1 MPTVA
6 KLVKGVALFSA
17 FISLQSVANEIQS
30 INKELKLNQATI
42 FLRGAELNNSAE
54 LVLPAGQSQIT
65 LTNVAQNVDKQSL
78 SMSFATD
85 DIVIRSVNLQHV
97 PTKPSYAADITA
109 LIKKINEIKN
119 QIADINI
126 NVKVNDEQLALLK
139 DQRFFG
145 ESTALSLEQISSKLD
160 FIRKQMASILS
171 EQRVHEQNIQKLTEE
186 MELLQTQLESKM
198 PANADSQT
206 EIVLTVDTPKSIT
219 TNMHV
224 SYMTPDAGWSPSYDI
239 RAKAIDK
246 PLLLTYKADV
256 IQNTGIN
263 WEQVKLSLS
272 STNPTRNII
281 PPALSPWYLSVY
293 DEQMADISGGR
304 MMMEMAPSAPAPIAR
319 MSAKKVNSGIAD
331 YVVTD
336 TNGVNL
342 SYNIELP
349 YSLNSTPRSQSITIK
364 QQDVDAKYRYT
375 ATPKLSEE
383 VYLQAEV
390 DNWQNLNLL
399 NGPANIYLM
408 NNYIGSYQV
417 MTDQLTKTLDV
428 PFGIDKNIQ
437 ISRASNELLRKKPT
451 FIGSM
456 IEQKE
461 SYIIKVK
468 NNRNNDINL
477 VVYDQLP
484 VSQDSEIKITD
495 MEYENGNLDKT
506 NGKIKW
512 DLLLKPN
519 QQTEIPLNYTLK
531 YPKEKHIVGL

>member
-65 LTNVAQNVDKQSL
+65 LTNVAQNVNKQSL

>member
-30 INKELKLNQATI
+30 INKALKLNQATI

-109 LIKKINEIKN
+109 LIQKINEIKN

-186 MELLQTQLESKM
+186 MELLKTQLESKM

-336 TNGVNL
+336 TNGLNL

-428 PFGIDKNIQ
+428 PFGIDRNIQ

-512 DLLLKPN
+512 DLSLKPN

>member
-1 MPTVA
+1 MQTTS
-6 KLVKGVALFSA
+6 KLINGMVLFSA
-17 FISLQSVANEIQS
+17 FVSWQSVANEIHS
-30 INKELKLNQATI
+30 INKELKLNQATL
-42 FLRGAELNNSAE
+42 FLRGAELTSSAE
-54 LVLPAGQSQIT
+54 LELPTGQSQIT
-65 LTNVAQNVDKQSL
+65 LTNVAQNIDKKSL
-78 SMSFATD
+78 SISFAND
-85 DIVIRSVNLQHV
+85 DVVIRSVNLQQIPV
-97 PTKPSYAADITA
+97 KPSYPTDISV
-109 LIKKINEIKN
+109 LMKQINEIEN

-145 ESTALSLEQISSKLD
+145 ESTGLSLEQSALKLD
-160 FIRKQMASILS
+160 FIRKQMASIFS
-171 EQRVHEQNIQKLTEE
+171 EQRVNEQKIQKLAEQL
-186 MELLQTQLESKM
+186 ELLQAQLENKM
-198 PANADSQT
+198 PANADLQP
-206 EIVLTVDTPKSIT
+206 EIVLTIDTPKSIT
-219 TNMHV
+219 TNMQV

-256 IQNTGIN
+256 IQNTGMN

-281 PPALSPWYLSVY
+281 SPTLSPWFLSVY
-293 DEQMADISGGR
+293 NEQVADMAGAR
-304 MMMEMAPSAPAPIAR
+304 MMMEIAPSAPAPVTS

-336 TNGVNL
+336 TNGVNI

-349 YSLNSTPRSQSITIK
+349 YSLNSTPQSKSITIK
-364 QQDVDAKYRYT
+364 QQNVDAKYRYT
-375 ATPKLSEE
+375 ATPKLAEE

-390 DNWQNLNLL
+390 GNWQNLNLL

-408 NNYIGSYQV
+408 NNFVGSYQV
-417 MTDQLTKTLDV
+417 TTDQLADTLKV
-428 PFGIDKNIQ
+428 PFGVDKNIQ
-437 ISRASNELLRKKPT
+437 ISRINNEILRKKPT
-451 FIGSM
+451 FIGST

-468 NNRNNDINL
+468 NNRNQDINL

-506 NGKIKW
+506 NGKIEW
-512 DLLLKPN
+512 NVTLKPN

-531 YPKEKHIVGL
+531 YPKEKQIIGL

>member
-17 FISLQSVANEIQS
+17 FISLQSVANE

-65 LTNVAQNVDKQSL
+65 LTNVAKNVDKQSL

-109 LIKKINEIKN
+109 LIQKINEIKN

-160 FIRKQMASILS
+160 FIRKQMVSILS

-336 TNGVNL
+336 TNGLNL

-428 PFGIDKNIQ
+428 PFGVDKNIQ
-437 ISRASNELLRKKPT
+437 ISRVNNELLRKKPT

>member
-1 MPTVA
+1 MPTVV

>member
-30 INKELKLNQATI
+30 INKALKLNQATI

-109 LIKKINEIKN
+109 LIQKINEIKN

-428 PFGIDKNIQ
+428 PFGVDKNIQ

>member
-1 MPTVA
+1 M
-6 KLVKGVALFSA
+6 L
-17 FISLQSVANEIQS
+17 S
-30 INKELKLNQATI
+30 I
-42 FLRGAELNNSAE
+42 
-54 LVLPAGQSQIT
+54 
-65 LTNVAQNVDKQSL
+65 
-78 SMSFATD
+78 
-85 DIVIRSVNLQHV
+85 
-97 PTKPSYAADITA
+97 
-109 LIKKINEIKN
+109 
-119 QIADINI
+119 
-126 NVKVNDEQLALLK
+126 
-139 DQRFFG
+139 
-145 ESTALSLEQISSKLD
+145 
-160 FIRKQMASILS
+160 
-171 EQRVHEQNIQKLTEE
+171 
-186 MELLQTQLESKM
+186 
-198 PANADSQT
+198 
-206 EIVLTVDTPKSIT
+206 
-219 TNMHV
+219 
-224 SYMTPDAGWSPSYDI
+224 
-239 RAKAIDK
+239 
-246 PLLLTYKADV
+246 
-256 IQNTGIN
+256 
-263 WEQVKLSLS
+263 
-272 STNPTRNII
+272 
-281 PPALSPWYLSVY
+281 
-293 DEQMADISGGR
+293 
-304 MMMEMAPSAPAPIAR
+304 
-319 MSAKKVNSGIAD
+319 
-331 YVVTD
+331 
-336 TNGVNL
+336 
-342 SYNIELP
+342 
-349 YSLNSTPRSQSITIK
+349 
-364 QQDVDAKYRYT
+364 YT

-428 PFGIDKNIQ
+428 PFGVDKNIQ

-506 NGKIKW
+506 NGKINW

>member
-1 MPTVA
+1 MQTTS
-6 KLVKGVALFSA
+6 KLINGMVLFSA
-17 FISLQSVANEIQS
+17 FVSLQSVANEIHS
-30 INKELKLNQATI
+30 INKELKLNQATL
-42 FLRGAELNNSAE
+42 FLRSAE
-54 LVLPAGQSQIT
+54 LTSSAELELPTGQSQIT
-65 LTNVAQNVDKQSL
+65 LTNIAQNIDKQSL
-78 SMSFATD
+78 SISFAND
-85 DIVIRSVNLQHV
+85 DVVIRSVNLQQV
-97 PTKPSYAADITA
+97 PVKPSYPTDITV
-109 LIKKINEIKN
+109 LIKQINEIEN

-145 ESTALSLEQISSKLD
+145 ESTGLSLEQSALKLD
-160 FIRKQMASILS
+160 FIRKQMASIFS
-171 EQRVHEQNIQKLTEE
+171 EQRVNEQKIKKLAEQL
-186 MELLQTQLESKM
+186 ELLQAQLENKM
-198 PANADSQT
+198 PANADLQP
-206 EIVLTVDTPKSIT
+206 EIVLTIDTPKSII
-219 TNMHV
+219 TNMQV

-256 IQNTGIN
+256 IQNTGMN

-281 PPALSPWYLSVY
+281 SPTLSPWYLSVY
-293 DEQMADISGGR
+293 NEQVADMAGAR
-304 MMMEMAPSAPAPIAR
+304 MMMELAPSAPAPVAS
-319 MSAKKVNSGIAD
+319 MSAKKVNSGIGD

-349 YSLNSTPRSQSITIK
+349 YSLNSTPQSKSITIK
-364 QQDVDAKYRYT
+364 QQNIDAKYRYT
-375 ATPKLSEE
+375 TTPKLAEE

-408 NNYIGSYQV
+408 NNFVGSYQV
-417 MTDQLTKTLDV
+417 TTDQLADTLKV
-428 PFGIDKNIQ
+428 PFGVDKNIQ
-437 ISRASNELLRKKPT
+437 ISRVNNETLRKKPT
-451 FIGSM
+451 FIGSA

-468 NNRNNDINL
+468 NNRNHDINL

-506 NGKIKW
+506 NGKIEW
-512 DLLLKPN
+512 NVTLKPN
-519 QQTEIPLNYTLK
+519 QQTEIPLNYALK
-531 YPKEKHIVGL
+531 YPKEKQIIGL

>member
-65 LTNVAQNVDKQSL
+65 LTNVAKNVDKQSL

-428 PFGIDKNIQ
+428 PFGVDKNIQ

>member
-1 MPTVA
+1 MPIALRLT
-6 KLVKGVALFSA
+6 KGFILFSA
-17 FISLQSVANEIQS
+17 FFSLQAFANEMHP
-30 INKELKLNQATI
+30 INKALKLNQATI

-54 LVLPAGQSQIT
+54 LELPAGQSQII
-65 LTNVAQNVDKQSL
+65 LTNVAQNIDKQSL
-78 SMSFATD
+78 SINFASD
-85 DIVIRSVNLQHV
+85 DVLIRSVNLQQV
-97 PTKPSYAADITA
+97 PVNPSYSADITA
-109 LIKKINEIKN
+109 LIN
-119 QIADINI
+119 QINDIESQIANVNI

-145 ESTALSLEQISSKLD
+145 ESNSLSLEQSSLKLD

-171 EQRVHEQNIQKLTEE
+171 EQRVHEQEIKKLTEQA
-186 MELLQTQLESKM
+186 ELLQAQLENKM
-198 PANADSQT
+198 PANTNSQT
-206 EIVLTVDTPKSIT
+206 EIVLTVDAPKNMT
-219 TNMHV
+219 TGMLV

-239 RAKAIDK
+239 RAKEIDK
-246 PLLLTYKADV
+246 PLLLTYKADI

-263 WEQVKLSLS
+263 WDQVKLSLS

-281 PPALSPWYLSVY
+281 PPTLSPWYLSVY
-293 DEQMADISGGR
+293 NEQMADMAGGK

-349 YSLNSTPRSQSITIK
+349 YSLTSAPQSKSITIK

-375 ATPKLSEE
+375 AAPKLAEE
-383 VYLQAEV
+383 VYLQAEI
-390 DNWQNLNLL
+390 DNWESLNLL

-408 NNYIGSYQV
+408 NNFVGSYQLT
-417 MTDQLTKTLDV
+417 TDQLTKTLDV
-428 PFGIDKNIQ
+428 PFGADKNIQ
-437 ISRASNELLRKKPT
+437 ISRVNNEILRKKPT
-451 FIGSM
+451 FIGST

-495 MEYENGNLDKT
+495 IEYGNGQLDKT
-506 NGKIKW
+506 NGEIEW
-512 DLLLKPN
+512 DLILKPN
-519 QQTEIPLNYTLK
+519 QQTEIPLNYILK
-531 YPKEKHIVGL
+531 YPKEKHIIGL

>member
-65 LTNVAQNVDKQSL
+65 LTNVAKNVDKQSL

-97 PTKPSYAADITA
+97 PTKPSYTADITA
-109 LIKKINEIKN
+109 LIQKINEIKN

-171 EQRVHEQNIQKLTEE
+171 EQHVHEQNIQKLTEE

-336 TNGVNL
+336 TNGLNL

-390 DNWQNLNLL
+390 DNWQNLNLI

-428 PFGIDKNIQ
+428 PFGVDKNIQ
-437 ISRASNELLRKKPT
+437 ISRVNNELLRKKPT

-512 DLLLKPN
+512 ALLLKPN